1 MTKRMAVAATALL
14 TVLLAGCCGS
24 MAGLSDKS
32 RAGENQYFADIIAY
46 GGTDYSVYSAPGL
59 VTLPFAHERFAILD
73 GTVYYTAARE
83 MRERQTGEKAEAAAV
98 GAEAAAV
105 GAGEAAVGAEAAAA
119 EMAAILAG
127 GMDGSGA
134 REIAGD
140 LADPE
145 NPQILIGD
153 GRLVYGFQNGDF
165 KGLAS
170 VDLKDQT
177 RRQLAVKYQDGLR
190 LLGIDGDRLYIRQ
203 MAEAAGQGRDGQG
216 NFFCE
221 SMPVQEVIWYDLG
234 TTESRDVVSFPGE
247 NSVDGVSGLSMA
259 DGVLYYWQQE
269 RMEEGAAQK
278 RFRFCSLKDHTY
290 VNYPVFGDGGA
301 YAVSEG
307 RVYFVDNGAVFSYPL
322 GTEEDWGRV
331 EGVYGNRVYQPGNS
345 GSSPSCRRRRGGWT
359 E

>member
-1 MTKRMAVAATALL
+1 M
-14 TVLLAGCCGS
+14 
-24 MAGLSDKS
+24 
-32 RAGENQYFADIIAY
+32 
-46 GGTDYSVYSAPGL
+46 
-59 VTLPFAHERFAILD
+59 
-73 GTVYYTAARE
+73 
-83 MRERQTGEKAEAAAV
+83 
-98 GAEAAAV
+98 
-105 GAGEAAVGAEAAAA
+105 
-119 EMAAILAG
+119 
-127 GMDGSGA
+127 
-134 REIAGD
+134 
-140 LADPE
+140 
-145 NPQILIGD
+145 
-153 GRLVYGFQNGDF
+153 VYGFQNGDF

-221 SMPVQEVIWYDLG
+221 SMPVQKVIWYDLG

-290 VNYPVFGDGGA
+290 VNYPVLGDGGA

-322 GTEEDWGRV
+322 GTEEDWGRA
-331 EGVYGNRVYQPGNS
+331 EEVYGNRVYQPGND
-345 GSSPSCRRRRGGWT
+345 GELRQLAVLPEEAGRVDGITPAAGGIYVKVRT
-359 E
+359 EGEMKMVLYRMPEEGGEPVRLAVDGM